1 MCLLQAQEI
10 MIYYSFIKDYSG
22 FAVFLLCIVLK
33 MFISP
38 GFGLLVEKKNNIK
51 MFLALTSAGIHSS
64 PCGLSL
70 WQREDGQLPAEE
82 PGEGQR

>member
-1 MCLLQAQEI
+1 

-38 GFGLLVEKKNNIK
+38 GFGLLVEKKK
-51 MFLALTSAGIHSS
+51 QYKDVSCFDFSWDTL
-64 PCGLSL
+64 LSM
-70 WQREDGQLPAEE
+70 WPVTMAT
-82 PGEGQR
+82 